1 MRSAAGELVLGGI
14 IMTVLGYFGN
24 FGGWTKSDLMPRDED
39 GAPIFWNLQGVV
51 GAESGKS

>member
-1 MRSAAGELVLGGI
+1 
-14 IMTVLGYFGN
+14 MTVLGYFGN